1 MDLLDSLAAACVIS
15 SDDLLEY
22 RTRLRRAGYFFIPV
36 NAAELEQCINT
47 SAVVEGE
54 VLESAE
60 LKAIRESVLRVRMS
74 DWLQLPNEAPWLDL
88 TLKAFVTV
96 LRDLWRDGVNIKHV
110 IARSN
115 WLLNQVDLRGWAHS
129 LKRENADDVVRIG
142 RGAHMLLLLTPPVQV
157 ESSIIDAYWIWI
169 EDKLLAPVKEQFPEL
184 YEWLVNWN
192 KEQVRKLIVTD
203 GSIDGSP

>member
-1 MDLLDSLAAACVIS
+1 
-15 SDDLLEY
+15 
-22 RTRLRRAGYFFIPV
+22 
-36 NAAELEQCINT
+36 
-47 SAVVEGE
+47 
-54 VLESAE
+54 
-60 LKAIRESVLRVRMS
+60 
-74 DWLQLPNEAPWLDL
+74 
-88 TLKAFVTV
+88 
-96 LRDLWRDGVNIKHV
+96 V